1 MKRLYFFVAY
11 CMIILLQ
18 YFAKIHKGVKNM
30 PGDKKP
36 TNRVLI
42 LIAVA
47 LCLFFGATLTQ
58 SSAEP
63 SSRRQEM
70 PDMFVADDNGT
81 FPFASN
87 VSQGQETSGDPS
99 SVNTEETVSP
109 TPAPT
114 ATPVPTITPIYQV
127 SPEASR
133 GVWTSSGSSW
143 LFMVDGVPYTGW
155 LTDTDGN
162 RYYFNEDGIMQT
174 GWLDD
179 GNKRYYLD
187 QDGIMQTGDI
197 EVDGETYHL
206 REDGSL
212 QGYRSEE
219 NSSSK
224 DQ

>member
-1 MKRLYFFVAY
+1 
-11 CMIILLQ
+11 
-18 YFAKIHKGVKNM
+18 M

-36 TNRVLI
+36 TSRVLI

-70 PDMFVADDNGT
+70 PDMFVADDNGAS
-81 FPFASN
+81 PFASDTSSGEGGSAD
-87 VSQGQETSGDPS
+87 VSSDTANESG
-99 SVNTEETVSP
+99 TP

-114 ATPVPTITPIYQV
+114 ATPVPTATPIYET
-127 SPEASR
+127 SPEASK
-133 GVWTSSGSSW
+133 GVWTASGSNW

-155 LTDTDGN
+155 LSDVDGN
-162 RYYFNEDGIMQT
+162 RYYFNKDGIMQT

-197 EVDGETYHL
+197 EVNGKTYHL

-212 QGYRSEE
+212 KGYKPE
-219 NSSSK
+219 
-224 DQ
+224 

>member
-1 MKRLYFFVAY
+1 
-11 CMIILLQ
+11 
-18 YFAKIHKGVKNM
+18 M

-87 VSQGQETSGDPS
+87 VSQGQETSRDPS

-162 RYYFNEDGIMQT
+162 RYYFNEDGYVVQS
-174 GWLDD
+174 
-179 GNKRYYLD
+179 D
-187 QDGIMQTGDI
+187 QDFAIQIPAD
-197 EVDGETYHL
+197 VL
-206 REDGSL
+206 RRCPNIIGVCSANTSPKAVRGAL
-212 QGYRSEE
+212 KSGFFTQIVARSEVIE
-219 NSSSK
+219 TLLE
-224 DQ
+224 Q